1 MGEAGAPKAKSVGF
15 RFVLVRP
22 TQTYIHTCVLGTF
35 LSVLTAT
42 PADFE
47 AVSTLTSVITLEWL
61 RRPSPFGTRTD
72 TALCPVDLVVNWVN
86 WPSSAITAR
95 ARLHLCGSMLGIY
108 G

>member
-42 PADFE
+42 PAVFE
-47 AVSTLTSVITLEWL
+47 AVSALASVVTLEWL
-61 RRPSPFGTRTD
+61 RRPSPFGTRTN
-72 TALCPVDLVVNWVN
+72 TALCPVDFVVN